1 MGRTSWKQSDET
13 IFSYEKWRVGVSYQK
28 KSTGKSSRVKDLEEE
43 IQYHRDRN
51 KREGIVPRYQEPRSV
66 YMPNEPTPDAMIK
79 VKRCIFYDQRTE
91 KM

>member
-1 MGRTSWKQSDET
+1 M
-13 IFSYEKWRVGVSYQK
+13 GVSYQK

-66 YMPNEPTPDAMIK
+66 YMPNEPTPDAMKLINQGKK
-79 VKRCIFYDQRTE
+79 VYFL
-91 KM
+91 